1 MKVHCQ
7 LWSTMKCI
15 FPEKPLDHWKSRM
28 DQWKVIASCFFW
40 YLLLYKDPCQRYR
53 SWSCNTSRMLFPHT
67 HTHTHIRIDC
77 QDRFFFKSAKKRRRH
92 SAVSCVCVCDMRMCP
107 SQQFAQF
114 IQTAALYQRV
124 CGGAPAAWCWAKS
137 SSRLMWVTPAA
148 TGLRFIYLGK
158 ETGTQETQ
166 EDSDLTLKA
175 ANITE
180 NIKLLC
186 YFSVFKW
193 KLDDLSSHAFYPDTS
208 LSVLCCPGFL
218 C

>member
-1 MKVHCQ
+1 M
-7 LWSTMKCI
+7 
-15 FPEKPLDHWKSRM
+15 R
-28 DQWKVIASCFFW
+28 
-40 YLLLYKDPCQRYR
+40 
-53 SWSCNTSRMLFPHT
+53 
-67 HTHTHIRIDC
+67 
-77 QDRFFFKSAKKRRRH
+77 
-92 SAVSCVCVCDMRMCP
+92 VCVCDMRMCP

-208 LSVLCCPGFL
+208 PSVTRTVRLLAVIFLASASTEIRRIIACIAYSPDIRYQNRKYSVLFYNYAPPPPRPPNEKQKKL
-218 C
+218 